1 MGKYINNIGTSYAE
15 KIANLKVKHNA
26 VETDSKFKE
35 NLVCVIDNGMFA
47 AAAYA
52 YCEDERNEFARQD
65 GRPKTWLIVP
75 EAKTL
80 AL

>member
-1 MGKYINNIGTSYAE
+1 MGKYINNIGTSYSE
-15 KIANLKVKHNA
+15 KIANLKEKHGA
-26 VETDSKFKE
+26 TVTDSSFKE
-35 NLVCVIDNGMFA
+35 NLVCVVNNGMFA
-47 AAAYA
+47 AAGYA